1 MFMPKTDAFD
11 INVLLDAEEV
21 IFDTDGVLLDWV
33 SPFAPWASSRLKRP
47 LDPTKITEFNLTSWL
62 GVDSTA
68 EMVEMVTLFNGSAEH
83 GFDRLP
89 PMPGAVGLVQ
99 MLHDRG
105 TRMRVVTSCSDDPL
119 VKDLR
124 VGNLV
129 RTFGNVFQ
137 DIVVLGLGADKTEAL
152 SRFDPA
158 LWIDDHWPNLDAG
171 AAAGHTPV
179 LMNASYNQVR
189 RDGGRDDYPRITDW
203 RHLMATVQP
212 AGLTASM

>member
-1 MFMPKTDAFD
+1 MFMPPAGQFD
-11 INVLLDAEEV
+11 ITTLLEAEEV

-33 SPFAPWASSRLKRP
+33 SPFAPWAARRLNRP
-47 LDPTKITEFNLTSWL
+47 LDPSKITEFNLTSWL
-62 GVDSTA
+62 GVDSVA

-89 PMPGAVGLVQ
+89 PMPGAVDIVAL
-99 MLHDRG
+99 LHARG
-105 TRMRVVTSCSDDPL
+105 TTMRVVTSCSDDPA

-129 RTFGNVFQ
+129 RTFGDVFQ
-137 DIVVLGLGADKTEAL
+137 DIVVLGLGADKTAAL
-152 SRFDPA
+152 KRFDPA

-171 AAAGHTPV
+171 AAAGHSPI

-189 RDGGRDDYPRITDW
+189 LDGGRDDYPRITDW
-203 RHLMATVQP
+203 RHLMADIQP
-212 AGLTASM
+212 AGLAASV